1 MMAFAA
7 FLQQVNFLLYTM
19 EFVWNLCIPIRSRSR
34 REPESQLEPQEEA
47 EHRNA
52 TYKQEQQEAVPNTY
66 LRTFSSLPST
76 LLPAADPV
84 FYFYSY
90 HADPDGTASTKS
102 EWYFCLYRY
111 GIFLQDETSDHN
123 GDSDSGTTVRTLLLD
138 CYRFYQRRGYFP
150 AKA

>member
-19 EFVWNLCIPIRSRSR
+19 EVVWNLCIPIRSRSR

-52 TYKQEQQEAVPNTY
+52 TYRQEQQEAVPNTY
-66 LRTFSSLPST
+66 LRTFFSLPST
-76 LLPAADPV
+76 LLLAANPV

-90 HADPDGTASTKS
+90 REDPGGIAS
-102 EWYFCLYRY
+102 
-111 GIFLQDETSDHN
+111 ITS
-123 GDSDSGTTVRTLLLD
+123 G
-138 CYRFYQRRGYFP
+138 
-150 AKA
+150 